1 MSSIPLPDRELT
13 TIDGGV
19 VVTRRPLAYLHGLY
33 DRPRCHATS
42 SDDLV
47 RAAVPY
53 FAVLGVLP
61 TEMPPVAEVHTL
73 PREWVG
79 RVRAKRNLWVWDL
92 TERGRGIVERTVPA
106 LMIGV
111 GSYRGLRALRESD
124 ERKRRGEPEPSELDA
139 VVPPEVEGLAFA
151 WRLTTSPGWRGRRM
165 AGRRADLRSF
175 DRALGDAGAAAH
187 RVVHRCR
194 RATTIA
200 NDMVFSDY
208 YNGSFRQDLA
218 SVLANAP
225 SFHSHAGVTLQPRG
239 ISNENLVVAGWRK
252 ERQLQFAAAL
262 FLTVLTDQVCFTHF
276 RDAYSTFQQLTQ
288 YPKWRGDCPGACGI
302 NIHPGAVFL
311 AIGRPP
317 GHLGEFD
324 GLPVHLLP
332 DDFLTTMKAE
342 VISFVREHLPDVD
355 ADAFW
360 NKCDAEIP
368 VHLRLLFVGSRR
380 GRE

>member
-124 ERKRRGEPEPSELDA
+124 ERKRRGEPEPSESDA
-139 VVPPEVEGLAFA
+139 VVQPEVEVLAFA
-151 WRLTTSPGWRGRRM
+151 WRLTTSPGSFGG
-165 AGRRADLRSF
+165 ALACEHNVTVVRAFANQHLLKHGVLPFGTHLVSRIAVLPKEVNF
-175 DRALGDAGAAAH
+175 DRLHAEIISRREDVIIENAGSSIVFRPRSRRVTELLVLLAGA
-187 RVVHRCR
+187 
-194 RATTIA
+194 
-200 NDMVFSDY
+200 
-208 YNGSFRQDLA
+208 G
-218 SVLANAP
+218 
-225 SFHSHAGVTLQPRG
+225 
-239 ISNENLVVAGWRK
+239 AGWRDG
-252 ERQLQFAAAL
+252 AL
-262 FLTVLTDQVCFTHF
+262 ICDPSIAH
-276 RDAYSTFQQLTQ
+276 S
-288 YPKWRGDCPGACGI
+288 
-302 NIHPGAVFL
+302 
-311 AIGRPP
+311 
-317 GHLGEFD
+317 
-324 GLPVHLLP
+324 
-332 DDFLTTMKAE
+332 
-342 VISFVREHLPDVD
+342 VIRE
-355 ADAFW
+355 
-360 NKCDAEIP
+360 
-368 VHLRLLFVGSRR
+368 LRRIR
-380 GRE
+380 